1 VPRVRALAGREAG
14 LAARAVQ
21 AVLRVALGRELN
33 PYKVNA
39 HAPRTLL
46 ASFLSNTLMTTGRW
60 SLGADLRQLV
70 RVRVAA
76 LNGCPF

>member
-1 VPRVRALAGREAG
+1 MPRIRPLEGREAG
-14 LAARAVQ
+14 ILARAVQ
-21 AVLRVALGRELN
+21 FVFRRALGRELN
-33 PYKVNA
+33 PYKVEA

-46 ASFLSNTLMTTGRW
+46 ASFLSNTILTTGAW
-60 SLGADLRQLV
+60 SLGTDLRSLV

>member
-1 VPRVRALAGREAG
+1 MPRVCALSGREAG
-14 LAARAVQ
+14 LTARAVQ
-21 AVLRVALGRELN
+21 AVFRLALGRELN
-33 PYKVNA
+33 PYKVAA

-60 SLGADLRQLV
+60 SLGEDLRLLV

>member
-21 AVLRVALGRELN
+21 TVFRFALGRELN
-33 PYKVNA
+33 PYKVKA

-70 RVRVAA
+70 RLRVAA
-76 LNGCPF
+76 SNGCPF